1 MKKSLLLK
9 VLKILVLVLFVICF
23 FLPFVTGNH
32 VQLGDFSDSLWNIQ
46 DFAVRLGKTAS
57 SPVILV
63 VVFIIVAA
71 LAGLSLF
78 YKENLSRYAFLATLV
93 VGLAVIGY
101 VYYLIFINLD
111 PALEGAINAGAFHM
125 TLGLG
130 VYLQLVLLVAG
141 LFLEFFGK
149 KVLKVE

>member
-9 VLKILVLVLFVICF
+9 VLKILVLVLFVVGF

-32 VQLGDFSDSLWNIQ
+32 VALGDFSDSLWNIQ
-46 DFAVRLGKTAS
+46 DFAVRLGDTAS

-63 VVFIIVAA
+63 VVFVVVAA
-71 LAGLSLF
+71 LAGASLF
-78 YKENLSRYAFLATLV
+78 YKEELSRYAFLAAHV

-101 VYYLIFINLD
+101 VYYLIFID
-111 PALEGAINAGAFHM
+111 VAPALQAAIDGGAFTM

-130 VYLQLVLLVAG
+130 VYLQLVLLAIG
-141 LFLEFFGK
+141 LFLEFGGK
-149 KVLKVE
+149 KVLKD